1 MIGNIKNQNMPDTVE
16 PDAIAISL
24 VSEILS
30 VEQLMRALLAKHLPK
45 GMELSH
51 FTVLNYLAAQ
61 TDEKSPASMARVL
74 HLTKGAMTNTLTKL
88 DLSGYVHIRP
98 DWDDARRKRVLIS
111 DAGLLA
117 RLDALQAIAPVFEH
131 ILDTVGKE
139 NARAALPFLRSLR
152 SGLG

>member
-1 MIGNIKNQNMPDTVE
+1 MPDPSE
-16 PDAIAISL
+16 PDAIAIAL

-30 VEQLMRALLAKHLPK
+30 SEQMMRARLSKHLPA

-61 TDEKSPASMARVL
+61 TEEKSPASMARVL
-74 HLTKGAMTNTLTKL
+74 NLTKGAMTNTLTKL

-117 RLDALQAIAPVFEH
+117 RLDALQAISPVFEH
-131 ILDTVGKE
+131 ILDVVGKE
-139 NARAALPFLRSLR
+139 NARAALPFLRALR
-152 SGLG
+152 SGLA